1 MRMTQIFRSA
11 LALASATL
19 FPMLVMAEEAKSPGI
34 VTSINRSANIQT
46 AGMPTGSEMWALWIS
61 LPAGKK
67 IEVGEPKVQGTWM
80 NLDMGLTGTTVSAAE
95 KGKAIE
101 DHCVVVA
108 DEGQESYTGQEVS
121 IGHREGFA
129 CRFGTGAPYW
139 EENRGTELFSR
150 AQLNVGGPWTPGMGD
165 TVDDYRSAG
174 GDAKAL
180 RVAPFLFRKVE
191 KDLRAAG
198 MMTATIRVITMPPG
212 SRNVGMDHYPTLR
225 MVTRGELKWGN
236 IPLDADPSAMP
247 NGMFKL
253 GQFNWVEWTKPQ
265 QVVLANESDQPAEL
279 VEWSVAP
286 VSGTAP

>member
-1 MRMTQIFRSA
+1 MSHIFRVT
-11 LALASATL
+11 LAIAGVAI
-19 FPMLVMAEEAKSPGI
+19 FPMLAMAEEAKPPGI
-34 VTSINRSANIQT
+34 VTSMSRSANIPT

-67 IEVGEPKVQGTWM
+67 IEVGEPTVPSSWM
-80 NLDMGLTGTTVSAAE
+80 NLDMGLTGRTVSAAE
-95 KGKAIE
+95 KGKALE

-121 IGHREGFA
+121 IGPGEGFA

-165 TVDDYRSAG
+165 TVDDYRSAS

-180 RVAPFLFRKVE
+180 RVDAISFRKVE
-191 KDLRAAG
+191 TELRAAG
-198 MMTATIRVITMPPG
+198 MMTATTRVITMPPG
-212 SRNVGMDHYPTLR
+212 SRSVAMDRYPTLR
-225 MVTRGELKWGN
+225 MVTRGELKWGT
-236 IPLDADPSAMP
+236 IPVEVDSSAMP

-253 GQFNWVEWTKPQ
+253 GRFNWVEWTRPQ
-265 QVVLANESDQPAEL
+265 QVVLLNDSQQPAEL